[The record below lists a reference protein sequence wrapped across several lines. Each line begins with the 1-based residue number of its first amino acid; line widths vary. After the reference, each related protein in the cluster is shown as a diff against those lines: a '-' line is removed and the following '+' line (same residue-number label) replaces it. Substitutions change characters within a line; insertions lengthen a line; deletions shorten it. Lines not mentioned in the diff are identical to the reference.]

1 MYPSDDE
8 TRRIRQIQYT
18 SHRETPPSQAPL
30 FLSAPTTSSSVSV
43 ASSLIRTTEVAGIS
57 LTNVDNNVDHE
68 GDDSGASTSANA
80 LASIT
85 ESVVALNDSSTSSS
99 LYYHSIDDG
108 NSLALQQHSD

>member
-1 MYPSDDE
+1 M
-8 TRRIRQIQYT
+8 
-18 SHRETPPSQAPL
+18 PPSQTPL
-30 FLSAPTTSSSVSV
+30 FLSAPTTSSSVSA

-57 LTNVDNNVDHE
+57 DNNVDHE

-85 ESVVALNDSSTSSS
+85 ESVVTLNDSSTSSS